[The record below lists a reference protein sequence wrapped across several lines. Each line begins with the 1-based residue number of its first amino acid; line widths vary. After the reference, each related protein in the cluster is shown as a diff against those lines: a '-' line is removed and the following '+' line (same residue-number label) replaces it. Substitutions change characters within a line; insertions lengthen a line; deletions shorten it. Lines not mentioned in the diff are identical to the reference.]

1 MRQKNFRG
9 FLWLVVLCSWA
20 TTAEAIPVQIYYQG
34 TVGIWRYLGPSGEF
48 FSVVPPAGLSPTETF
63 YGSFF
68 VDSAAT
74 DLNSNSF
81 VGSFLVNEPF
91 TLRLGGYT
99 AVSSQMTANQEQLS
113 PSQMEVFFNAN
124 AMTTDVPGAPNGSG
138 FLSVL
143 SPGNANVMTTDPSLW
158 FGLPSQFRFEDTAG
172 NLVFGFGGNITSAN
186 VPEPTTFALLAS
198 GIAAAGMKHWRRRRA
213 ETKNR

>member
-1 MRQKNFRG
+1 MRVKSVWG
-9 FLWLVVLCSWA
+9 FLGLLVLCCWA
-20 TTAEAIPVQIYYQG
+20 TTAEAVPVQIYYQG

-74 DLNSNSF
+74 DLTANSCC
-81 VGSFLVNEPF
+81 GSFLVNLPF
-91 TLRLGGYT
+91 VLRIGAYT
-99 AVSSQMTANQEQLS
+99 AVSSQLTSNQEQLS
-113 PSQMEVFFNAN
+113 PTQMEVFFNAN
-124 AMTTDVPGAPNGSG
+124 NMITNVPGAPQGSG

-143 SPGNANVMTTDPSLW
+143 ATGNANVMTSDPSTW

-172 NLVFGFGGNITSAN
+172 NLVWGFGGNITSAS
-186 VPEPTTFALLAS
+186 VPEPTTLAMLAS
-198 GIAAAGMKHWRRRRA
+198 GIAAAGLRRWRRRRV
-213 ETKNR
+213 T